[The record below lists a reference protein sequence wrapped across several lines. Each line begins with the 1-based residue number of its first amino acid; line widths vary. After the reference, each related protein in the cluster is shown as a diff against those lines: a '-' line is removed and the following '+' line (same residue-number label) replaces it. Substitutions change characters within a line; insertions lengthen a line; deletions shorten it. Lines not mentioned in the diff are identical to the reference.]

1 MAWPIPNYTKNQVN
15 KAGDILRGNLYDIDK
30 VLWDFDVIDNWR
42 SCHGYPINTFQ
53 ATLMNRI
60 KSIEPHAIVAQRLK
74 RVVSIINKL
83 RRFKSMQLSR
93 MEDIGGLRAIVAN
106 LKKVR
111 MLESIYEQS
120 RFTHE
125 FVSCRDYIDNPKR
138 SGYRSIHLVY
148 RYRNPRAPDYD
159 GLFVELQLR
168 TKLQHAWATAVETI
182 GTFLDHALKSSE
194 GPEIWLDF
202 FALTGSAFAYLEGTQ
217 PVPGYEY
224 RSKIRTF
231 QEVIDMSNNLNV
243 IEKLIAYS
251 IAARRVYSDKRSG
264 RYHLIILNPNDK
276 TVTITSYSQGKLE
289 EATHDY
295 SNAEKRIANGETI
308 QAVLVSAGPIDRL
321 RQAYPNY
328 FLDTKEFIKILRRI
342 EKLTPKHSYRQK
354 ELFV

>member
-15 KAGDILRGNLYDIDK
+15 KAGDILRGKLDDIDQAI
-30 VLWDFDVIDNWR
+30 WAFDVVGNWR

-53 ATLMNRI
+53 ATLRNRI
-60 KSIEPHAIVAQRLK
+60 KSIEPNAIVAQRLK
-74 RVVSIINKL
+74 RVVSIIDKL

-93 MEDIGGLRAIVAN
+93 MQDIGGLRAILTN
-106 LKKVR
+106 LNKVR
-111 MLESIYEQS
+111 TLETIYNNS

-125 FVSCRDYIDNPKR
+125 FVSCRDYIANPKR

-182 GTFLDHALKSSE
+182 GTFLEHALKSSE

-202 FALTGSAFAYLEGTQ
+202 FSLTGSAFAYLEGTP

-224 RSKIRTF
+224 RSRIKTF
-231 QEVIDMSNNLNV
+231 QDVIDMSN
-243 IEKLIAYS
+243 KLKVKETLFAYS
-251 IAARRVYSDKRSG
+251 IAAKRVYSDKRSG

-276 TVTITSYSQGKLE
+276 TVTITSYSQGKLDD
-289 EATHDY
+289 ATHEY
-295 SNAEKRIANGETI
+295 INAEKRIADGEPI
-308 QAVLVSAGPIDRL
+308 QAVLVSAGPIDKL

-328 FLDTKEFIKILRRI
+328 FLDTKAFIRILDRI
-342 EKLTPKHSYRQK
+342 EKLIPNYRYSQR
-354 ELFV
+354 ELFI